1 MYVVRIR
8 KLAHVRNRSHK
19 KMQRKSKK
27 SQLLWCY
34 CPLYE
39 KQFCYYCRRS
49 SSPWDSSVLL
59 LSLPFFQTEKMASSA
74 ISICFNDHVNASPLS
89 PMCVCSAETTF
100 PPSILSIYS
109 VLFCT
114 TVQQRPL
121 YCCRQLLLWCTRHSS
136 VFELASFAFDT
147 LYVVFLSVFY
157 DIAIFTEHE
166 YICEKALKKNIL
178 RHF

>member
-1 MYVVRIR
+1 MLLSFVRE
-8 KLAHVRNRSHK
+8 A
-19 KMQRKSKK
+19 
-27 SQLLWCY
+27 
-34 CPLYE
+34 
-39 KQFCYYCRRS
+39 
-49 SSPWDSSVLL
+49 LL
-59 LSLPFFQTEKMASSA
+59 LLLPPFFPMGLFCAA
-74 ISICFNDHVNASPLS
+74 AFSPLFPDRKNGFQRYFDMLQRS
-89 PMCVCSAETTF
+89 CKCIPSLSYVCVCSAETTF

-147 LYVVFLSVFY
+147 LYVVFLPVFY

-166 YICEKALKKNIL
+166 YICEKALKKEYTKTFLDIFT
-178 RHF
+178 HCW